1 MCPDRGQIRTLKEYE
16 RLRAQYGETDQ
27 PLNVAPS
34 QGNQGDLGQIA

>member
-16 RLRAQYGETDQ
+16 RLRAQSGVTDQ

-34 QGNQGDLGQIA
+34 QANQGDLGQIA